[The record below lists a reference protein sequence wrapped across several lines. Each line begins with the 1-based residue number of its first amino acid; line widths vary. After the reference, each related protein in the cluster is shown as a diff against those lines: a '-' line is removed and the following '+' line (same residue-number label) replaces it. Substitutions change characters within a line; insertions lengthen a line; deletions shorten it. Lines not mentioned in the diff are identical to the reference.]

1 MGKAGTALKQ
11 VLETYGINQNQLAVA
26 MGISRSNIHRWI
38 YQTGDPLGDSI
49 LEIRSALR
57 KIDPEAAEEFIK
69 LYLAEDQNK

>member
-1 MGKAGTALKQ
+1 MSKAGIALKQ

-57 KIDPEAAEEFIK
+57 KIDPEAAKEFIR
-69 LYLAEDQNK
+69 LYLAEEPNQ